1 MSSTRI
7 TLWKKNKA
15 RSTAGFLFLLAVL
28 FVLAAFLYAF
38 TGGWLGGSS
47 DEDEFLGR
55 INVQVLD
62 CTYDADK
69 NWVLL
74 IAYENVDHVS
84 AKIARVYV
92 NSNEVMYYGIGA
104 PESVS
109 KVITTDLKK
118 GISVSGGGSG
128 VFTVW
133 IGKDYGFLSAGNL
146 VYVKVECLGEYSA
159 TVSAR
164 LV

>member
-7 TLWKKNKA
+7 TLWKKNRA
-15 RSTAGFLFLLAVL
+15 RSTAGILFFLAIL
-28 FVLAAFLYAF
+28 FVLATFLYTF

-47 DEDEFLGR
+47 DDDKFLGR

-62 CTYDADK
+62 CTYDAHK

-84 AKIARVYV
+84 AKIAHVYV
-92 NSNEVMYYGIGA
+92 NSNEVMYYGIEA
-104 PESVS
+104 PESAS
-109 KVITTDLKK
+109 KIITTDLTK
-118 GISVSGGGSG
+118 GTSVSGGRSG

-133 IGKDYGFLSAGNL
+133 IGRDYGFLSAGNF

-159 TVSAR
+159 TALTR

>member
-1 MSSTRI
+1 LSSTRI
-7 TLWKKNKA
+7 TLWKKNEA
-15 RSTAGFLFLLAVL
+15 RSTAGILFLLAIL
-28 FVLAAFLYAF
+28 FMLAAFLYAF

-47 DEDEFLGR
+47 DEGEFLGR
-55 INVQVLD
+55 MNVQVLD

-104 PESVS
+104 PESAS

-118 GISVSGGGSG
+118 GMSVSGGGSG

-133 IGKDYGFLSAGNL
+133 IGRDYGFLSVGNL

-159 TVSAR
+159 IASAR

>member
-7 TLWKKNKA
+7 TLWKKNRA
-15 RSTAGFLFLLAVL
+15 RSTAGILIFPAILFM
-28 FVLAAFLYAF
+28 LAALLYAF

-47 DEDEFLGR
+47 DDDEFLGR

-62 CTYDADK
+62 CTYDVDK

-74 IAYENVDHVS
+74 IAYENVDDVS
-84 AKIARVYV
+84 AKITHLYV

-104 PESVS
+104 PESAS
-109 KVITTDLKK
+109 KIITTDMNK
-118 GISVSGGGSG
+118 GITVSGGRSG

-133 IGKDYGFLSAGNL
+133 IGRDYGFLSAGNL
-146 VYVKVECLGEYSA
+146 VYVKVECLGEYSDTA
-159 TVSAR
+159 STR

>member
-1 MSSTRI
+1 M
-7 TLWKKNKA
+7 
-15 RSTAGFLFLLAVL
+15 
-28 FVLAAFLYAF
+28 LAAFLYAF

-47 DEDEFLGR
+47 NDDEFLGR
-55 INVQVLD
+55 IYVQVLD

-74 IAYENVDHVS
+74 IAYGNVDHVS
-84 AKIARVYV
+84 AKIAHVHI

-104 PESVS
+104 PESAS
-109 KVITTDLKK
+109 KFITTDLKK
-118 GISVSGGGSG
+118 GTSVSGGKSG

-133 IGKDYGFLSAGNL
+133 IGRDYGFLSAGNF
-146 VYVKVECLGEYSA
+146 VYVKVECLGEYSTTA
-159 TVSAR
+159 STR